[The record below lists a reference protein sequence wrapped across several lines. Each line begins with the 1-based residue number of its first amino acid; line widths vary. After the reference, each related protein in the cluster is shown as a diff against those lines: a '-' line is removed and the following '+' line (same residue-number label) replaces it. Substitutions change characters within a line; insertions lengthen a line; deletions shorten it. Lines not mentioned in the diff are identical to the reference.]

1 MRITFMRPTLM
12 TAAIVASAGILAG
25 GLALRPAFAVVG
37 SAMVSPFITCNK
49 TKPCIKYNNG
59 GTGAGLQGINTN
71 SSFSGA
77 GLLGTATVNGT
88 GVLGQATAGNAVNGT
103 SASGFGVFGESTS
116 SIGVVGNSTSSAGV
130 VGSSASS
137 YGVSGATSS
146 TSSYIAGVQG
156 SNNATATAVRANGF
170 GGLLFDGNNS
180 GGADV
185 FTVNDNGNT
194 FVAGSEVVQGEQFVD
209 ALTVGNSTSAIGV
222 FGGGANGV
230 QGVGVGANPT
240 GVFGVNFSTSG
251 GTALEMQDASGTGVL
266 VNGFDS
272 GGNLKLQIQDD
283 GSVFAHQFINFF
295 DTPGGQRITSYA
307 TTSTTP
313 NIEDFGEAQLTAG
326 QAYVSLRPAYASA
339 IDSRYSYMVFITPE
353 GDTRGLY
360 VTQKTPAGFVV
371 RENQG
376 GRSEAVFSYRVVAKP
391 FGSAPAAMR
400 PERAPSHQL
409 PHPATLHHVPK
420 SRIKGY

>member
-1 MRITFMRPTLM
+1 MRITFMRPALM

-25 GLALRPAFAVVG
+25 GLALRPALAVVG
-37 SAMVSPFITCNK
+37 SAMVSPFTTCNK
-49 TKPCIKYNNG
+49 TKPCIKYNNA

-77 GLLGTATVNGT
+77 GLVGTATVNGT
-88 GVLGQATAGNAVNGT
+88 GVLGQATAGNAVTGT
-103 SASGFGVFGESTS
+103 SASGFGVFGQSTS

-130 VGSSASS
+130 VGSSASY

-146 TSSYIAGVQG
+146 TSPNVAGVQG

-170 GGLLFDGNNS
+170 GGLLFDGNNL

-185 FTVNDNGNT
+185 FTVDNSGNT
-194 FVAGSEVVQGEQFVD
+194 FVAGTETVTGNAGIDAVD
-209 ALTVGNSTSAIGV
+209 AGNSAS
-222 FGGGANGV
+222 N
-230 QGVGVGANPT
+230 T
-240 GVFGVNFSTSG
+240 GVFGFGDESG
-251 GTALEMQDASGTGVL
+251 VVGDGLGSFTFGVIGFNDATGSGEAIAAQDNAGNGVL
-266 VNGFDS
+266 YTGFA
-272 GGNLKLQIQDD
+272 GGNLKFEVGDD
-283 GSVFAHQFINFF
+283 GTVYAHNFVNAF
-295 DTPGGQRITSYA
+295 DTPVGQKVTAY
-307 TTSTTP
+307 STMSISP

-326 QAYVSLRPAYASA
+326 QTYVGLRHSYAAA

-376 GRSEAVFSYRVVAKP
+376 GRSEAAFSYRIVAKP

-400 PERAPSHQL
+400 PERAPLHQL
-409 PHPATLHHVPK
+409 PHPATLHHAPK
-420 SRIKGY
+420 SRIKNF

>member
-25 GLALRPAFAVVG
+25 GLALRPALAVVG

-71 SSFSGA
+71 AATSGA
-77 GLLGTATVNGT
+77 GIIGTATQNGL
-88 GVLGQATAGNAVNGT
+88 GVFGT
-103 SASGFGVFGESTS
+103 SASGFGVFGQSTS
-116 SIGVVGNSTSSAGV
+116 SIGVVGNSTSSTGV
-130 VGSSASS
+130 VGSSASY

-146 TSSYIAGVQG
+146 TNPAIAGVQG

-170 GGLLFDGNNS
+170 GGLLFDGNSS

-185 FTVNDNGNT
+185 FTVDNSGNT
-194 FVAGSEVVQGEQFVD
+194 FVAGTETVTGNAGLDGVD
-209 ALTVGNSTSAIGV
+209 AGNSAS
-222 FGGGANGV
+222 N
-230 QGVGVGANPT
+230 T
-240 GVFGVNFSTSG
+240 GVFGFGNESG
-251 GTALEMQDASGTGVL
+251 VVGDGLGSFTFGVIGFNDATGSGEAIAAQDNAGNGVL
-266 VNGFDS
+266 YTGFA
-272 GGNLKLQIQDD
+272 GGNLKFEVGDD
-283 GSVFAHQFINFF
+283 GTVYAHNFVNAF
-295 DTPGGQRITSYA
+295 DTPVGQKVTAYSTMSTS
-307 TTSTTP
+307 P

-326 QAYVSLRPAYASA
+326 QTYVGLRHSYATA

-371 RENQG
+371 RESQG
-376 GRSEAVFSYRVVAKP
+376 GRSEAAFSYRIVAKP
-391 FGSAPAAMR
+391 FSSAPAAMR
-400 PERAPSHQL
+400 PERAPSRQL
-409 PHPATLHHVPK
+409 PHLATLHYVPK
-420 SRIKGY
+420 VKLKAP